1 LPGVDLRLLT
11 KINDMRSIITKLL
24 LLISISIAAVV
35 QSATAQ
41 ETKLKWFGHAA
52 FAITTPKGKVLLI
65 DPWLSNPSNPEAKDG
80 HDPLTAVPKADYIL
94 ITHGHRD
101 HVGDAVE
108 LAKRTGAAL
117 ICNPELAGNLVK
129 LADFPKAQ
137 AETDAIMGIG
147 GEIQI
152 ADGEVTVAMTPAV
165 HSSSV
170 FNPKAG
176 PTEAERAYG
185 GNPAGFVIIIKNGP
199 TIYHS
204 GDTAYFRDMETIGET
219 YQVDVALLNIG
230 GHFGMEPRMAAKAA
244 QAVRARVAIPQH
256 FGTFP
261 GIAPNAGD
269 FINELKRLHI
279 SPYEMKPGETISFR
293 GRELIRAK

>member
-1 LPGVDLRLLT
+1 MKLAT
-11 KINDMRSIITKLL
+11 AKLL
-24 LLISISIAAVV
+24 LALSILLLGFASQV
-35 QSATAQ
+35 TAQ

-52 FAITTPKGKVLLI
+52 FSITTPNGKVLLI
-65 DPWLSNPSNPEAKDG
+65 DPWLRNPSNPEAKDG
-80 HDPLTAVPKADYIL
+80 KDPLVAVTRVDYIL
-94 ITHGHRD
+94 LTHGHRD

-108 LAKRTGAAL
+108 IARKTGAAL

-129 LADFPKAQ
+129 LADFPSKQ

-152 ADGEVTVAMTPAV
+152 ADGEVTIAMTPAV

-176 PTEAERAYG
+176 PSEPERAYG
-185 GNPAGFVIIIKNGP
+185 GNPSGFVIAIKNGP

-204 GDTAYFRDMETIGET
+204 GDTAYFKDMETIGES
-219 YQVDVALLNIG
+219 YSIDVALLNIG

-244 QAVRARVAIPQH
+244 QSVRTKLAIPQH

-261 GIAPNAGD
+261 GIVQDATGFAT
-269 FINELKRLHI
+269 ELKKLKI
-279 SPYEMKPGETISFR
+279 DFYEMKPGETVTYR
-293 GRELIRAK
+293 GKQFVKAR